1 MKHLCLGVALLAMS
15 TALRAQDSRDAQS
28 PAEPTAPDAPLEL
41 IPVQPLPP
49 PDDEAPRQLEEMVVT
64 AQKTE
69 QTLQEVPV
77 SVTAIDGGFIQST
90 GSADLA
96 DVSLY
101 VPNVRV
107 DADDLGSPQVF
118 IRGFGTNAFNPSFE
132 SSVGFVQD
140 EIVFGRPGY
149 FTEAMFD
156 IDSVEVLRGPQGTL
170 FGKNTVA
177 GVFNVMTKDAVSGA
191 GADGRIF
198 YGEHGEHRVE
208 AGLALT
214 IPYDDA
220 FRTRLRAAIQ
230 GTGDMDAVEVEI
242 TDLHRDAVRVLME
255 RAGLSADQVDIVG
268 FHGHTVLHEPEV
280 GRTRQIGLSQRLADH
295 LGIDV
300 VGDLRL
306 ADMAAGGQGAPVAP
320 VFHRALAG
328 PEGRPVVVLNMGGV
342 ANVTWLGPG
351 EADLLGFDTGPGN
364 APIDDWCWRM
374 VGRMY
379 DADGALAKAGTVD
392 QARLARMLADPY
404 FDRKP
409 PKSLDRDAF
418 HERVA
423 EAVDGLSP
431 EDGAATLVA
440 FSAETIAGSARWFP
454 APPTR
459 WIATGGGRHNPA
471 LMAAIAEAVQGE
483 VVDADA
489 LGWDGDAL
497 EAQAFAYLAVRSIL
511 GLDITFPGTTGVA
524 EPRTGGKRYFS
535 SVSAAGTLASR

>member
-1 MKHLCLGVALLAMS
+1 MG
-15 TALRAQDSRDAQS
+15 
-28 PAEPTAPDAPLEL
+28 AESKGRVTS
-41 IPVQPLPP
+41 P
-49 PDDEAPRQLEEMVVT
+49 PDSSKTADMKAKDTYTAIGLMSGTSMDGVDAAVVVT
-64 AQKTE
+64 
-69 QTLQEVPV
+69 
-77 SVTAIDGGFIQST
+77 
-90 GSADLA
+90 
-96 DVSLY
+96 
-101 VPNVRV
+101 
-107 DADDLGSPQVF
+107 
-118 IRGFGTNAFNPSFE
+118 
-132 SSVGFVQD
+132 
-140 EIVFGRPGY
+140 
-149 FTEAMFD
+149 
-156 IDSVEVLRGPQGTL
+156 
-170 FGKNTVA
+170 
-177 GVFNVMTKDAVSGA
+177 
-191 GADGRIF
+191 DGRD
-198 YGEHGEHRVE
+198 RVE
-208 AGLALT
+208 AGQALT

-220 FRTRLRAAIQ
+220 FRARLRAAIQ
-230 GTGDMDAVEVEI
+230 GTGDMDAVELEI
-242 TDLHRDAVRVLME
+242 TDRHRDAVRTLME
-255 RAGLSADQVDIVG
+255 RAGLSAEQVDIVG

-280 GRTRQIGLSQRLADH
+280 GRTRQIGHSQRLADH

-328 PEGRPVVVLNMGGV
+328 PEARPVVVLNMGGV
-342 ANVTWLGPG
+342 ANVTWLGTG
-351 EADLLGFDTGPGN
+351 ETDLLGFDTGPGN
-364 APIDDWCWRM
+364 APIDDWCWRTI
-374 VGRMY
+374 GTLY
-379 DADGALAKAGTVD
+379 DEDGALAKAGKVD
-392 QARLARMLADPY
+392 KARLARLLADPY

-454 APPTR
+454 QPASR

-471 LMAAIAEAVQGE
+471 LMAAIAEAVEGE
-483 VVDADA
+483 VVDADD

-535 SVSAAGTLASR
+535 SPADAGTLASR